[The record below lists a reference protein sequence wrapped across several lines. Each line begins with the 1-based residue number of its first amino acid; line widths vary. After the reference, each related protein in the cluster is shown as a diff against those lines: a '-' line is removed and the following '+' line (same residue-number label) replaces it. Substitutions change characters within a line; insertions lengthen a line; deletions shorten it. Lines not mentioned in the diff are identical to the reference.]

1 MIRAKRVDIL
11 FYHLTQST
19 LEDILPTL
27 VERALGRFSRVTIQ
41 CVSKERRDAID
52 TRLWVY
58 ADEAFIG
65 HGTECDQYPNFQP
78 VFLTTGQEN
87 PNDSK
92 IRFLIEGA
100 VCSDINAYQRLLV
113 LFDGQ
118 SDEQLHIVRAQWKKY
133 KMENHNLTYWQQ
145 TEDRSWKKQV

>member
-1 MIRAKRVDIL
+1 MDIL

-27 VERALGRFSRVTIQ
+27 VERALDRFGRVTIQ
-41 CVSKERRDAID
+41 CVSKEQCDAID

-65 HGTECDQYPNFQP
+65 HGTEYDQHPNLQP

-100 VCSDINAYQRLLV
+100 VCFDINVYQRLV
-113 LFDGQ
+113 VIFDGRN
-118 SDEQLHIVRAQWKKY
+118 DEQLNLVRAQWKKY
-133 KMENHNLTYWQQ
+133 KMENHDLSYWQQ
-145 TEDRSWKKQV
+145 TEDRCWEKQV

>member
-1 MIRAKRVDIL
+1 MDIL

-19 LEDILPTL
+19 LGDILPTL
-27 VERALGRFSRVTIQ
+27 VERALARFCKITIQ
-41 CVSKERRDAID
+41 CVSEEQRDAID
-52 TRLWVY
+52 MRLWVY

-65 HGTECDQYPNFQP
+65 HGTEYDPYPSLQP

-100 VCSDINAYQRLLV
+100 VCSNIDTYQRLV
-113 LFDGQ
+113 VIFDGQ
-118 SDEQLHIVRAQWKKY
+118 NDQQLNLVRAQWKKY

-145 TEDRSWKKQV
+145 NENRCWEKQA

>member
-1 MIRAKRVDIL
+1 MDIL

-19 LEDILPTL
+19 LGDILPTL
-27 VERALGRFSRVTIQ
+27 VERALDCFDRVTIQ
-41 CVSKERRDAID
+41 FLNTEQRDAMD
-52 TRLWVY
+52 MRLWVY

-78 VFLTTGQEN
+78 VFLTTSHEN
-87 PNDSK
+87 PNNSK

-100 VCSDINAYQRLLV
+100 VCTDIDVYQRLV
-113 LFDGQ
+113 VIFDGRNA
-118 SDEQLHIVRAQWKKY
+118 EQLDLVRAQWKKY

-145 TEDRSWKKQV
+145 TEDRCWEKQV

>member
-1 MIRAKRVDIL
+1 MDIF

-27 VERALGRFSRVTIQ
+27 VERALVRFGKITIQ
-41 CVSKERRDAID
+41 CVSKEQRDAID
-52 TRLWVY
+52 THLWVY

-65 HGTECDQYPNFQP
+65 HGTECDQYPSFQP
-78 VFLTTGQEN
+78 VFLTTSHEN

-100 VCSDINAYQRLLV
+100 ICSDVDAYQRV
-113 LFDGQ
+113 VVIFDGR
-118 SDEQLHIVRAQWKKY
+118 SDEQLGLVRAQWKKY

-145 TEDRSWKKQV
+145 TEDRGWKKQV

>member
-1 MIRAKRVDIL
+1 MDIL

-19 LEDILPTL
+19 LGDVLPML
-27 VERALGRFSRVTIQ
+27 VERALVRFGKVTIQ
-41 CVSKERRDAID
+41 CVSKEQRDAMD

-58 ADEAFIG
+58 SDEAFIG

-100 VCSDINAYQRLLV
+100 ACSDIDVYQRLV
-113 LFDGQ
+113 VIFDGRN
-118 SDEQLHIVRAQWKKY
+118 DEQLNLVRAQWKKY
-133 KMENHNLTYWQQ
+133 KMENYNLTYWQQ
-145 TEDRSWKKQV
+145 TADHRWEKQV

>member
-1 MIRAKRVDIL
+1 MDIL

-19 LEDILPTL
+19 LEDILPSL
-27 VERALGRFSRVTIQ
+27 VERALVRFGKVTIQ
-41 CVSKERRDAID
+41 CVGKEKRDIID

-65 HGTECDQYPNFQP
+65 HGTEDDQYPNFQP

-100 VCSDINAYQRLLV
+100 VCSNIDVYQRLV
-113 LFDGQ
+113 VIFDGCN
-118 SDEQLHIVRAQWKKY
+118 DEQLDLVRAQWKKY

-145 TEDRSWKKQV
+145 TEDRGWEKQV

>member
-1 MIRAKRVDIL
+1 MRAKRVDIF
-11 FYHLTQST
+11 FYHLMQST

-27 VERALGRFSRVTIQ
+27 VERALAAFGRVTIQ
-41 CVSKERRDAID
+41 CVNKERRDAID
-52 TRLWVY
+52 MHLWVY

-100 VCSDINAYQRLLV
+100 ICSDIDAYQRLV
-113 LFDGQ
+113 VIFDDN
-118 SDEQLHIVRAQWKKY
+118 SDEQLNLVRAQWKKY
-133 KMENHNLTYWQQ
+133 KMENHNLIYWQQ
-145 TEDRSWKKQV
+145 TEDHGWKKQV

>member
-1 MIRAKRVDIL
+1 MDIL

-19 LEDILPTL
+19 LGDILPTL
-27 VERALGRFSRVTIQ
+27 VERALDRFGKVTIQ
-41 CVSKERRDAID
+41 CVSKEQRDAID
-52 TRLWVY
+52 MRLWIY

-65 HGTECDQYPNFQP
+65 HGTECDQYPNLQP

-100 VCSDINAYQRLLV
+100 VCSDVDSYQRLV
-113 LFDGQ
+113 VIFDGNN
-118 SDEQLHIVRAQWKKY
+118 DEQLHLVRAQWKKY

-145 TEDRSWKKQV
+145 RENRGWEKQV

>member
-1 MIRAKRVDIL
+1 M
-11 FYHLTQST
+11 
-19 LEDILPTL
+19 
-27 VERALGRFSRVTIQ
+27 ERALARFGTVTIQ
-41 CVSKERRDAID
+41 CVSKEQRDSID
-52 TRLWVY
+52 IHLWVY
-58 ADEAFIG
+58 TDESFIG

-100 VCSDINAYQRLLV
+100 VCSDIDAYQRLV
-113 LFDGQ
+113 VIFDGR
-118 SDEQLHIVRAQWKKY
+118 SEELLNLVRAQWKKY

-145 TEDRSWKKQV
+145 TEDHRWEKQV

>member
-1 MIRAKRVDIL
+1 MDIF

-27 VERALGRFSRVTIQ
+27 VERALERFGRVTVQ
-41 CVSKERRDAID
+41 CVSQERRDAID

-65 HGTECDQYPNFQP
+65 HGTECDRYPNFQP

-100 VCSDINAYQRLLV
+100 ICSDIDAYQRLVV

-118 SDEQLHIVRAQWKKY
+118 SEEQLNLARAQWKKY

-145 TEDRSWKKQV
+145 TEDRCWKKQV

>member
-1 MIRAKRVDIL
+1 MDIL

-27 VERALGRFSRVTIQ
+27 VERALARFSKVTIQ
-41 CVSKERRDAID
+41 CVSKEQRDAMD
-52 TRLWVY
+52 MRLWVY

-65 HGTECDQYPNFQP
+65 HGTECDQYQNLQP

-100 VCSDINAYQRLLV
+100 SCSDIDSYQRLV
-113 LFDGQ
+113 VIFDGNN
-118 SDEQLHIVRAQWKKY
+118 DEQLNLVRAQWKKY

-145 TEDRSWKKQV
+145 NEDRGWEKQI

>member
-1 MIRAKRVDIL
+1 MRAKRVDIF
-11 FYHLTQST
+11 FYHLMQST

-27 VERALGRFSRVTIQ
+27 VERALAAFGRVTIQ
-41 CVSKERRDAID
+41 CVNKERRDAID
-52 TRLWVY
+52 MHLWVY

-100 VCSDINAYQRLLV
+100 ICSDIDAYQRLV
-113 LFDGQ
+113 VIFDDH
-118 SDEQLHIVRAQWKKY
+118 SDEQLNLVRAQWKKY
-133 KMENHNLTYWQQ
+133 KMENHNLIYWQQ
-145 TEDRSWKKQV
+145 TEDHGWKKQV

>member
-1 MIRAKRVDIL
+1 MDIL
-11 FYHLTQST
+11 FYHLMQST

-27 VERALGRFSRVTIQ
+27 VERALARFGKVTIQ
-41 CVSKERRDAID
+41 CVTKERRDAID

-92 IRFLIEGA
+92 IRFLTEGA
-100 VCSDINAYQRLLV
+100 ICSDIYAYQRLV
-113 LFDGQ
+113 VIFDGRNN
-118 SDEQLHIVRAQWKKY
+118 EELNLIRVQWKKY
-133 KMENHNLTYWQQ
+133 KMENHTLTYWRQ
-145 TEDRSWKKQV
+145 TEDRGWKKQV